1 MFRPVG
7 EGLPLTHTHT
17 PTHTHRQ
24 THTLLTPCSHQMWE
38 NEGEAGMRQIECEKV
53 RGPGRVRVGFPVC
66 EKGRVDIMGEEGETR
81 AALMC

>member
-1 MFRPVG
+1 
-7 EGLPLTHTHT
+7 
-17 PTHTHRQ
+17 
-24 THTLLTPCSHQMWE
+24 MWE